1 MNLNNS
7 TTPESEQDCAQT
19 PWWFIKSLENFTAL
33 TIRLDVCC
41 DPETAKCI
49 YFWSLSQGDDS
60 ACGLLAPW
68 HNVNWCNPPYSNITP
83 WILKAKD
90 ESLKGNT
97 TLMLIPDKA
106 EVGYTRLA
114 RQHADTVIH
123 MPFRLNFLRPDG
135 SEFLDK
141 SGKKQGPKFPVCVY
155 IFTPQGLQMPIR
167 DVYHDFRVGFK

>member
-19 PWWFIKSLENFTAL
+19 PWWFIKSLESFTFL
-33 TIRLDVCC
+33 NIDLDVCC
-41 DPETAKCI
+41 ATDTAKANEFYSI
-49 YFWSLSQGDDS
+49 DNGSN
-60 ACGLLAPW
+60 GLLKDW
-68 HNVNWCNPPYSNITP
+68 KGVSYCNPPYSDITP
-83 WILKAKD
+83 WIKKSYSEAIC
-90 ESLKGNT
+90 GAI

-141 SGKKQGPKFPVCVY
+141 AGKKQGPKFPVCVY

-167 DVYHDFRVGFK
+167 DVYHDFRMGFK

>member
-19 PWWFIKSLENFTAL
+19 PWWFIKSLEDFTSL
-33 TIRLDVCC
+33 EIFLDVCAS
-41 DPETAKCI
+41 PKTAKSET
-49 YFWSLSQGDDS
+49 YLSLEEGDD
-60 ACGLLAPW
+60 AFKQCWGDI
-68 HNVNWCNPPYSNITP
+68 NWCNPPYSDITP
-83 WILKAKD
+83 WIKKALS
-90 ESLKGNT
+90 EAIIGSI
-97 TLMLIPDKA
+97 TLMLIPDKP
-106 EVGYTRLA
+106 EVGYTRLS

-141 SGKKQGPKFPVCVY
+141 TGKKQGPKFPVCVY

-167 DVYHDFRVGFK
+167 DVYHDFRIGFKP